1 MLGIPYAVPDGFF
14 NAWISVLDVNLKPL
28 DVSQDTAGKG
38 SFTPVERDTVNTRFL
53 TDLNVMLAYKEY
65 RLSAVD

>member
-1 MLGIPYAVPDGFF
+1 MFRTGVIELFKHPKFWMLGIPYAVPDGFF

-38 SFTPVERDTVNTRFL
+38 SFTSNE
-53 TDLNVMLAYKEY
+53 
-65 RLSAVD
+65 